1 MKKWKIKGN
10 LIKVTAVLMC
20 IFTLIFIMPTKTRA
34 ESDWD
39 ILKSGAK
46 GLKDKAVE
54 NTYDELKG
62 VVGDFV
68 NLIMRIPDGV
78 LYIVDTYV
86 AGSRNPVRYKIEDK
100 EYIYNF
106 EVTPYEIFKSGI
118 YDYNEENDEY
128 ITDMGMLDINF
139 FSSKAVRSSKKG
151 GTVISQELTP
161 AIGKVYSNI
170 RNLCIIVMMLVLMYI
185 GIRIMISSI
194 AEQQAKYKQLLLD
207 WLVAFSLLFVM
218 HYIMSFLV
226 NINYTIIEMLCNDQG
241 DSYYIADED
250 NDRVSVINS
259 NSEDNDKV
267 ITRADSKAFEPGY
280 NVTIDLSNEEVV
292 NNNGKKIDGSTW
304 GNDGEVPVK
313 LVIYQNENSDQI
325 KRIFKVNTLSY
336 IRTVSYMSL
345 RNKDDEKDEHKVYL
359 IGDGKISN
367 ATDLDAMGYSI
378 LYVVIMIEIVMF
390 IVIYLKR
397 VIQLAFLTMI
407 APLVAFM
414 YPLDKIGDGKAQ
426 AFNSWFKDYLF
437 GVLIQPLHL
446 LLYTVFIRAAGS
458 LLSNNIIYALA
469 IYAYMIPA
477 EKYFKKILG
486 FEKGAS
492 GVGMGGPLAGALG
505 AGLAIG
511 GLNKIAGIGPGPK
524 GGGGKGKTDPRKH
537 KTRKLSFGSS
547 GAGGGA
553 PSSAGVFSGAPSSS
567 GGRFG
572 ARGAGRRGL
581 TPSAGGRPKRTP
593 PGLFSILGSTGKGLG
608 RGISG
613 VLTGGKYES
622 MSGAGPKLAIAKNLA
637 GKAFRG
643 TAKVIGATSGGAV
656 GLIAGTASAIVTGNE
671 SDILKGAIIGGSAGY
686 KQLGGIAGTITG
698 GLDNLSGTVV
708 NDLAAKNDWV
718 AEKVRV
724 NDAIAQFAPELA
736 DLSSADRKKYT
747 DVIEKTAAYTNFGS
761 FDEVKAMSKALSAS
775 GGDAESAVNA
785 FKSAT
790 SFGDLRTET
799 NANAFKNNSDIIEQA
814 QKMAGVTN
822 APVQRQASS
831 YSDADVA
838 TEMAEARRI
847 RARQKQKAEEELNA
861 ELDRKLNEARSTRRK
876 REIADEHRRKIAELN
891 ASQQSDADLLAAV
904 KQQKANADNAAAME
918 QYRAQLEPQIEK
930 LYRRALSAQGELKKS

>member
-622 MSGAGPKLAIAKNLA
+622 
-637 GKAFRG
+637 
-643 TAKVIGATSGGAV
+643 
-656 GLIAGTASAIVTGNE
+656 
-671 SDILKGAIIGGSAGY
+671 DILKGAIIGGSAGY